1 MKKILI
7 AIDGSKYSDKA
18 LFKAKKIA
26 AALEAEVTILHV
38 INPLKDTLYANTRDL
53 SNELTNFA
61 LKHGEEIIQKAKEIF
76 EGFQGHLNTIIKTG
90 DSVDEIVKFA
100 EDGGYDLIIMGS
112 RGAGIFSRTLLGSVS
127 DKVVH
132 HSKVSVLIV
141 K

>member
-26 AALEAEVTILHV
+26 AALEAEVTLLHV
-38 INPLKDTLYANTRDL
+38 INPLKDTLYANTREL
-53 SNELTNFA
+53 SSELTNYA
-61 LKHGEEIIQKAKEIF
+61 MKHGEEVIQKAKEIF
-76 EGFQGHLNTIIKTG
+76 EGFQGQLNTIIKTG
-90 DSVDEIVKFA
+90 DTVDEIVRFA
-100 EDGGYDLIIMGS
+100 EDGGYDLIILGS